1 MTVGVSCFVV
11 GVVCLVVGVVWLVEG
26 MACCVV
32 GVACLVVGVAS
43 FTVEVVCLVGEH
55 VIVISGSEVRTLSG
69 VVSLIFRLFSGVS
82 SLQISDQ
89 HTMYEQYENQ
99 FVLSQH
105 KIFIEITTIIV
116 I

>member
-1 MTVGVSCFVV
+1 MRNLFFPPLLIILGVLLNRYLPPLPMTVGVSCFVV

-55 VIVISGSEVRTLSG
+55 TILQSGSEVRTLSG

-82 SLQISDQ
+82 SL
-89 HTMYEQYENQ
+89 
-99 FVLSQH
+99 
-105 KIFIEITTIIV
+105 
-116 I
+116 